1 MKPTRMIPVST
12 AICVC
17 LLLASQTYAAAHSP
31 SYSKLDKR
39 LTPIV
44 EAAEQHAESPLMQRA
59 LARQSMHMNSPLEA
73 RWNASGQVQVYLHY
87 VPGAA
92 SPSVTE
98 LENLGATGIVQSPEL
113 AVIQAWLPASA
124 LKAAADLPGISR
136 VSLPRYAI
144 HKRAP
149 ATGPIDETG
158 SVTSEGDRI
167 LGSAAFR
174 SATGITGQGI
184 SVGVISD
191 GDDHISES
199 QKTGD
204 LPANI
209 VNDPNDAGSFASSGD
224 EGTAMLEIVYD
235 IAPGVKQLGFC
246 GPQTTVDFITCLG
259 DFATNIDANVIVDDL
274 AFPGQDG
281 MFSTDTFTNALNNF
295 AAGRPNLRLVT
306 ATGNDGTDY
315 WQGSWSPMTL
325 STPLVVN
332 GVTYTQAQ
340 TFNNSTAGPVPY
352 LQITP
357 TNPGDTLAYVVEWN
371 DPWDDSGPNDLNDYD
386 VVVFDSPT
394 GGNAVACNQSDTAST
409 NNVCNQSG
417 ASTSPITPGPTP
429 VQGTSWTAS
438 KSNYYLE
445 VFFRN
450 GTPGQNLKILVFDQS
465 AFQVNVDPVTAGSV
479 YGHAALAY
487 PTEISVGAIYAPD
500 ALSGAYNIEPFSSLG
515 PVEFGVTNG
524 KTQVIGSPQSI
535 PKPDFAAPDCVSI
548 TGAGGFPSPFCGT
561 SAAAPHIAGLVAL
574 LLAGYPGKSPYTL
587 LQQAA
592 TQPGSPDPNGTFGF
606 GVPIMTNLLTAG
618 LYPAPAASISAPA
631 DGTSVSTGQ
640 MVAFN
645 GSCTADKAV
654 TDVKTDWNFG
664 AGSNLPDSNQA
675 NPSVAFTSA
684 GTFAVTLKCTDS
696 TGSNTASVNLTVTSP
711 SKGGSLDLLSLLT
724 LGLLAAY
731 RRRSISY

>member
-1 MKPTRMIPVST
+1 MNLTRILPRLTVLCAT
-12 AICVC
+12 
-17 LLLASQTYAAAHSP
+17 LLLVSEAQTAAQSTP
-31 SYSKLDKR
+31 GTKLDKH
-39 LTPIV
+39 LAPIA
-44 EAAEQHAESPLMQRA
+44 EAAEQHVETPLMERA
-59 LARQSMHMNSPLEA
+59 LVRQSTHSNSPLEA

-87 VPGAA
+87 VPGTA

-98 LENLGATGIVQSPEL
+98 LENLGATDIVQSPEL

-144 HKRAP
+144 YKRAP
-149 ATGPIDETG
+149 VTGPIAETG
-158 SVTSEGDRI
+158 SVTSEGDQI

-209 VNDPNDAGSFASSGD
+209 VNDPNDAGSFKSSGD
-224 EGTAMLEIVYD
+224 EGTAMMEIVYD

-246 GPQTTVDFITCLG
+246 GPQTTVDFITCLN
-259 DFATNIDANVIVDDL
+259 DFATKINANVIVDDL

-281 MFSTDTFTNALNNF
+281 MFSTDAFTNALNNF

-315 WQGSWSPMTL
+315 WQGSWQPMTV
-325 STPLVVN
+325 SIPAVN
-332 GVTYTQAQ
+332 GVPYTQAQ

-465 AFQVNVDPVTAGSV
+465 AFQVTVDPVTAGSV

-487 PTEISVGAIYAPD
+487 PTEISVGAITAD
-500 ALSGAYNIEPFSSLG
+500 LALSGSYNIELYSSLG

-574 LLAGYPGKSPYTL
+574 LMAGYPGKSPYTL

-606 GVPIMTNLLTAG
+606 GVPIMTNLLSAG
-618 LYPAPAASISAPA
+618 LYPVPVASISAPA
-631 DGTSVSTGQ
+631 DGTSVGTGQ
-640 MVAFN
+640 MVAFK

-654 TDVKTDWNFG
+654 TGVKTDWNFG
-664 AGSNLPDSNQA
+664 AGSNLADSNQA

-684 GTFAVTLKCTDS
+684 GTYAVSLKCTDS
-696 TGSNTASVNLTVTSP
+696 TGSNTATVNLTVTAP

-731 RRRSISY
+731 RRKSISC